1 MLLFISASSI
11 LTRPASAFLNHSP
24 RQQQQ
29 QKQHRL
35 TVKVDF
41 SYNRQY
47 STSTYRLFST
57 SANVPITSNS
67 SEDSKTGFPPGLI
80 NIIRI
85 DPSTYGTDNDQV
97 MQVAS
102 YRNQRMSPEQMIAA
116 QQAKRESFD
125 PVESALE
132 GIKIGLGIGLA
143 AGVVTG
149 FNAGEG
155 QDPIMTGL
163 TNFAVI
169 GGTTASLLGYNNY
182 SGNRVYV
189 MSLEEARNRL
199 TVDFVASLKISQD
212 TGFAAYLEPTKAST
226 FKNGRFEG
234 CNGIVGCVD
243 CQLRNSKFNQPLENG
258 VLPKNYPGLPAHV
271 HIKNM
276 DVDETVR
283 RKGIAKQ
290 LMVAIEEWARS
301 STDAELLTL
310 EVRNDNEAA
319 IRLYEG
325 CGFVKDTVTK
335 RKTRGG
341 CSFMVKKL

>member
-1 MLLFISASSI
+1 
-11 LTRPASAFLNHSP
+11 
-24 RQQQQ
+24 
-29 QKQHRL
+29 
-35 TVKVDF
+35 
-41 SYNRQY
+41 
-47 STSTYRLFST
+47 
-57 SANVPITSNS
+57 
-67 SEDSKTGFPPGLI
+67 
-80 NIIRI
+80 
-85 DPSTYGTDNDQV
+85 
-97 MQVAS
+97 
-102 YRNQRMSPEQMIAA
+102 MSPEQMIAA

-143 AGVVTG
+143 AGVVTA
-149 FNAGEG
+149 FNAEG
-155 QDPIMTGL
+155 GGPEQIVLTGFK
-163 TNFAVI
+163 NFAVI

-212 TGFAAYLEPTKAST
+212 IGFAAYLEPSKALT

-243 CQLRNSKFNQPLENG
+243 CQVRNSNSPMFNKPLENG
-258 VLPKNYPGLPAHV
+258 VMPKTYPGLPAHV

-310 EVRNDNEAA
+310 EVRDDNEAA

>member
-1 MLLFISASSI
+1 VKILLN
-11 LTRPASAFLNHSP
+11 P
-24 RQQQQ
+24 
-29 QKQHRL
+29 
-35 TVKVDF
+35 
-41 SYNRQY
+41 
-47 STSTYRLFST
+47 
-57 SANVPITSNS
+57 
-67 SEDSKTGFPPGLI
+67 DSPPGLI
-80 NIIRI
+80 HIVKI
-85 DPSTYGTDNDQV
+85 DPSTYGTENDQV

-143 AGVVTG
+143 AGIVTALNG
-149 FNAGEG
+149 ADPDPAQGG
-155 QDPIMTGL
+155 PIMTGV

-212 TGFAAYLEPTKAST
+212 IGFAAYLEPSKAST

-243 CQLRNSKFNQPLENG
+243 CQLRNSKESDKPLENG
-258 VLPKNYPGLPAHV
+258 VMPKNYPGLPAHV

-290 LMVAIEEWARS
+290 LMVSIEEWARS

-319 IRLYEG
+319 MRLYEG